1 MTEGYLL
8 DLYQDGPWMVLWLKV
23 ESGVRVFRHR
33 FTRPLYILPGKL
45 GVDEAA
51 SMVGSHPYVEGVS
64 VERKQVGLKGCIRDV
79 VRVDVSEARH
89 VYEIISR
96 FRYFDPEAEFYYH
109 DIPADIYYLYV
120 NGVMPASKVL
130 VDDSSDGTV
139 KGLRQVEDDRVDY
152 DPPPFTIAQAGDED
166 IERLVEDL
174 DPDIIVAPSSMVY
187 GVRGVCRDSLRS
199 PRMYGRYVRVYGR
212 VLVDPDLALPVGL
225 HGLYEL
231 SRVSML
237 PLSRAA
243 SARLGV
249 FINSAEMY
257 EAYRRGIL
265 IPRRS
270 GMAEQFRSGLSMIRC
285 DRGGLHLQCKPG
297 VYWMVAEYDYVSLYP
312 SIMAK
317 MNISPETVNCECCR
331 RDASRVPGLDYWVC
345 TRRRGL
351 VSNVVSRL
359 LERRRKLRPILNR
372 AYYYRMRDSAL
383 KWMLCACFGYL
394 GYRKARFGRVE
405 GHQCISA
412 YAREVMLRSV
422 EVARG
427 RGLKVIYGVVD
438 SIFVEGGDVELYRR
452 LPEELELATG
462 FDVRL
467 ENIYRWIVFLES
479 KKVRGV
485 AALSRYYGRTLDGRI
500 VVRGIELRRRSAP
513 MLIKRLQESIIKV
526 LSGADTPGE
535 LYVKGQECLELI
547 ENWVDGVKN
556 GKVRS
561 EELAFR
567 VRLSRGSYASMQPYY
582 KAALK
587 LKREGFDVR
596 PGQYVE
602 YIFSPS
608 GPIPLKL
615 ADEGWYDREYYARL
629 TMESALQLIRPIL
642 MLNSKL

>member
-1 MTEGYLL
+1 MIEGYLL
-8 DLYQDGPWMVLWLKV
+8 DLYPDGPWMVLWVKV
-23 ESGVRVFRHR
+23 GSETRVFRHR
-33 FTRPLYILPGKL
+33 FTPSLYISPGKL
-45 GVDEAA
+45 EPEEAA
-51 SMVGSHPYVEGVS
+51 SIVEGHPHVEDVS
-64 VERKQVGLKGCIRDV
+64 IEEWQVGLKGCTRLV
-79 VRVDVSEARH
+79 VRINVSEAKYMRR
-89 VYEIISR
+89 IISR
-96 FRYFDPEAEFYYH
+96 FRFLDPEAEYYYY
-109 DIPADIYYLYV
+109 DVPADVYYLYV
-120 NGVMPASKVL
+120 HGVAPASKVL
-130 VDDSSDGTV
+130 IEDSNGIVKAIRYAEDDS
-139 KGLRQVEDDRVDY
+139 VDY
-152 DPPPFTIAQAGDED
+152 DPPPFTAIQAEGENLESVID
-166 IERLVEDL
+166 DL
-174 DPDIIVAPSSMVY
+174 DPDIIVAPASRIY
-187 GVRGVCRDSLRS
+187 GFEGLSRDRNRS
-199 PRMYGRYVRVYGR
+199 PRMFRGYVRLYGR
-212 VLVDPDLALPVGL
+212 VLVDPDKALPVGL

-243 SARLGV
+243 SAKLGV

-257 EAYRRGIL
+257 EAYRRRIL
-265 IPRRS
+265 IPRNA
-270 GMAEQFRSGLSMIRC
+270 GVAEQFRTGLSMIKC
-285 DRGGLHLQCKPG
+285 DRGGLHLQCSPG

-331 RDASRVPGLDYWVC
+331 RDAPRVPGLDYWVC

-351 VSNVVSRL
+351 VSTVVSRL

-422 EVARG
+422 EVVRG

-438 SIFVEGGDVELYRR
+438 SVFVEGGDIELYKR
-452 LPEELELATG
+452 LPEELRLATG

-479 KKVRGV
+479 KNIRGV
-485 AALSRYYGRTLDGRI
+485 ASLSRYYGKTLDGEI

-513 MLIKRLQESIIKV
+513 MFVRRLQQSIIKV
-526 LSGADTPGE
+526 LNSADTPDE
-535 LYVKGQECLELI
+535 LYTRANECLEVV
-547 ENWVDGVKN
+547 EKWVDSVKN
-556 GKVRS
+556 GRVRN
-561 EELAFR
+561 EELAFK
-567 VRLSRGSYASMQPYY
+567 VRLSRRSYASMQPYY

-587 LKREGFDVR
+587 LKMEGFRVK
-596 PGQYVE
+596 PGQDVE

-608 GPIPLKL
+608 GPTPLKL
-615 ADEGWYDREYYARL
+615 ADEGWYDRKYYAKL
-629 TMESALQLIRPIL
+629 TMESALQLVRPIL
-642 MLNSKL
+642 MLNQ